1 MDKLKNILPIAA
13 LIGLCALIFVLRLHT
28 YDEPLERDL
37 TTYAVIAHEML
48 NGKSLYADVWDHKP
62 PAIHVTYAAAELVA
76 GYGRR
81 SIFLLS
87 VLATIGTMWSCYA
100 AGRAIGGG
108 AFPGLL
114 AAALWAI
121 VSGDIAFEGNQPNT
135 EVFLNCFLTAG
146 FAIVVRSGKNGL
158 GAGAAVLAGIFFA
171 IASLYK
177 QVVIAQIALVAIA
190 YLIWPLGGSRKRAL
204 GAIAIIGAV
213 GAAAWGGVFGYFA
226 LKGHYQAF
234 IDAVFTY
241 NRWYSAS
248 VWHKNL
254 NAAPFIITSDG
265 LWILCC
271 LGGLAAIGAGLGA
284 IFGPRRFWP
293 LLAAFGVGAQIAVL
307 LPGWF
312 FQHYYQLWLP
322 PLVIGASWCV
332 ATLARILPQR
342 LVWLAYATAA
352 VAVGTLAFEEAPYYN
367 VPAKMWSVRKY
378 GGVFLA
384 TDTLAHQI
392 DQLLLPTETFYEW
405 GNESG
410 LYFTSHR
417 RPPSGIFFSYPMQ
430 DGPLANSLAQR
441 VRSDLESAKPELMVV
456 AREAKRR
463 PDAAVELVNWC
474 KDNYRPAYDT
484 EMFLVLIRKGGR
496 LDKQQNTASN

>member
-1 MDKLKNILPIAA
+1 MGKLKTILPIAA

-81 SIFLLS
+81 SIFLMT
-87 VLATIGTMWSCYA
+87 VLATIGTMFSCYA

-108 AFPGLL
+108 PIPGLL
-114 AAALWAI
+114 AATLWAI

-158 GAGAAVLAGIFFA
+158 GPGWAALAGVFFA
-171 IASLYK
+171 VASLYK
-177 QVVIAQIALVAIA
+177 QIVIAQIALVAIA

-204 GAIAIIGAV
+204 GAFAIIAGV
-213 GAAAWGGVFGYFA
+213 GAAAWGAVFGYFA
-226 LKGHYQAF
+226 LAGHYKAF

-241 NRWYSAS
+241 NRWYSAN
-248 VWHKNL
+248 VWHKNF
-254 NAAPFIITSDG
+254 NTAPFIITPDG

-271 LGGLAAIGAGLGA
+271 LGGLAAIGAALGA
-284 IFGPRRFWP
+284 IFGPRRLWP
-293 LLAAFGVGAQIAVL
+293 LLIAFAIGAQIAVL

-322 PLVIGASWCV
+322 PLVIGASWTI
-332 ATLARILPQR
+332 ATLARILPSR
-342 LVWLAYATAA
+342 LEWLAHATAA
-352 VAVGTLAFEEAPYYN
+352 VAVVTLSCVEAPYYN

-378 GGVFLA
+378 GGVFVA
-384 TDTLAHQI
+384 TDTLAHDI
-392 DQLLLPTETFYEW
+392 DRLLLPSETFYEW

-410 LYFTSHR
+410 LYFTSRR

-430 DGPLANSLAQR
+430 DGPLANALAQR
-441 VRSDLESAKPELMVV
+441 VRDDLESTKPELMVV
-456 AREAKRR
+456 AQEAKRR
-463 PDAAVELVNWC
+463 PDSAVELVDWC
-474 KDNYRPAYDT
+474 KENYRPIYET
-484 EMFLVLIRKGGR
+484 EMFLLLVRKGGR
-496 LDKQQNTASN
+496 LDKEHITASN